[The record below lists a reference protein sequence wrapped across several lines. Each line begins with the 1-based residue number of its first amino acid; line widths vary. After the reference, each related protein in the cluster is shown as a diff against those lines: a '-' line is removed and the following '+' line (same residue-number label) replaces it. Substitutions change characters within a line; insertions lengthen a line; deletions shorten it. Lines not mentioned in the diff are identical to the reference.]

1 MYQIAI
7 PTLSRVNILQTQ
19 TIKTLLHHN
28 ISKSQITIF
37 CIDKEYNDYKNIFH
51 DYNVVVGYLGLIKQK
66 EFIESYFPV
75 DTNILYLDDDIQ
87 EIDLDNFNSLD
98 ELIQTGFNECRNR
111 KSFIWSI
118 YPVWNK
124 YFRETKPYLS
134 TSLKFCIGAF
144 TGIINRKDNP
154 KITCCHREDVERS
167 IKYFMRD
174 GIVLRFNR
182 VGYKTKFYNQGGLG
196 LLKDRLDIIEKDVT
210 YISQVYSVFG
220 TIKQKREYLNFQLK
234 NIPANTPIQIPIDP
248 SELSVLYSMLEQ
260 ISIPLKNKTNNR
272 RGFPV
277 HRACTFG
284 LTKGRFSGKTDLSRM
299 SKKYPEIYN
308 EMVRIGNLFSFQFTS
323 IHCNHNVICPKHKDE
338 NNTGNSL
345 LLSFGNYEGG
355 QIIIDE
361 KKYDANCCGIIFNG
375 SLLEHYNEEHT
386 GNKYSLV
393 FYNS

>member
-1 MYQIAI
+1 MYQIVI

-19 TIKTLLHHN
+19 TLKTLQHHN

-37 CIDKEYNDYKNIFH
+37 CIDKEYDQYKNIFQ
-51 DYNVVVGYLGLIKQK
+51 DYKIVVGELGLIKQK
-66 EFIESYFPV
+66 EFIQTYYPV
-75 DTNILYLDDDIQ
+75 DTNILFLDDDIQ

-98 ELIQTGFNECRNR
+98 ELIVTGFNECRNR
-111 KSFIWSI
+111 NSYIWSI

-124 YFRETKPYLS
+124 YFRQTKSYLS

-154 KITCCHREDVERS
+154 KINCCHREDVERT

-182 VGYKTKFYNQGGLG
+182 VGYKTKFYNEGGLG
-196 LLKDRLDIIEKDVT
+196 LLKDRLQIIEQDVK
-210 YISQVYSVFG
+210 YISQVYNMFG
-220 TIKQKREYLNFQLK
+220 TVNEKKEYLDFKLK

-248 SELSVLYSMLEQ
+248 SELSVLYDMLEQ

-284 LTKGRFSGKTDLSRM
+284 ITKGRFNGKTDLSRM
-299 SKKYPEIYN
+299 TKKYPHIYDEIC
-308 EMVRIGNLFSFQFTS
+308 RIGNLFSFQFTS

-338 NNTGNSL
+338 KNVGNSL
-345 LLSFGNYEGG
+345 LLSFGNYGEGS
-355 QIIIDE
+355 IIIDE

-375 SLLEHYNEEHT
+375 SLLEHYNEEHA

-393 FYNS
+393 FYNF